1 MPPRLTCGVVG
12 ASWPSSSWGALSSLA
27 STRWTSWERSLGF
40 SELPPRLSGPP
51 TPLWWVHNDV
61 LDSGIVW
68 FELVHSHKG
77 FHVIYSIWG
86 YSLVRAPII
95 EYHSQVRE
103 AFSVQQSQGL
113 DSLMAGLDPQALDL
127 LKVCLLDVY
136 QLHVSSLRCNFLSFP
151 PGALCMSWYLGTAS
165 WLNELSLLFLN
176 RLTFMLFR
184 MD

>member
-1 MPPRLTCGVVG
+1 MPPQSTCGVVA
-12 ASWPSSSWGALSSLA
+12 ASWQSSSWDALSSLA

-40 SELPPRLSGPP
+40 SELPRRLSGPP
-51 TPLWWVHNDV
+51 TPLWWVHDEV

-68 FELVHSHKG
+68 FELVHSHLG
-77 FHVIYSIWG
+77 FHVIYSSWR
-86 YSLVRAPII
+86 YSLVRALII

-136 QLHVSSLRCNFLSFP
+136 QLHVSSLRCNFLSF
-151 PGALCMSWYLGTAS
+151 LLR
-165 WLNELSLLFLN
+165 LSPQN
-176 RLTFMLFR
+176 STNV
-184 MD
+184 